1 MNPATTRRLHIERL
15 ELDLRGVDPAA
26 AEAAV
31 RQLGPAL
38 ARALAAGGATASAA
52 HRLDA
57 GAIASPARPA
67 PEALAGD
74 IAQTLARRILRN
86 TP

>member
-15 ELDLRGVDPAA
+15 ELDLRGLDPAA

-38 ARALAAGGATASAA
+38 ARALAAGGATASPA
-52 HRLDA
+52 HMLDA
-57 GAIASPARPA
+57 GTIASPARPA
-67 PEALAGD
+67 PDTLAGD
-74 IAQTLARRILRN
+74 IAKSLARRIQES